1 MRFDMYA
8 YKDVLS
14 RVNVLFSE
22 RERRTI
28 RRLRIVRSDGEDT
41 RRQN

>member
-1 MRFDMYA
+1 MYA